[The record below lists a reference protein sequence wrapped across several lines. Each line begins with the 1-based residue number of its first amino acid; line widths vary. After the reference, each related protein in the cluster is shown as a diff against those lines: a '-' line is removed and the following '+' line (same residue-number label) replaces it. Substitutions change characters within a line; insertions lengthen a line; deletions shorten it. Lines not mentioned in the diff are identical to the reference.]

1 MKSVGLKKINGLY
14 GNYANLWDLKN
25 QRSIW
30 KLCKSVGLKKN
41 QRSIWELCKS
51 VGLYVLSDGNTEI
64 CGKKS
69 EKGDR

>member
-1 MKSVGLKKINGLY
+1 MKSVGLKKISGLY
-14 GNYANLWDLKN
+14 GNYANLWDLK
-25 QRSIW
+25 
-30 KLCKSVGLKKN
+30 K

-51 VGLYVLSDGNTEI
+51 VGLYVLSDENTEI